1 MRETIPAKRYQT
13 AEEVL
18 AKLNLNFPSTAE
30 PKKPK
35 SLSQLKNQF
44 TGDSK
49 IDFIR
54 ELNF

>member
-13 AEEVL
+13 ADEVL

-35 SLSQLKNQF
+35 SNQF

>member
-13 AEEVL
+13 ADEVL